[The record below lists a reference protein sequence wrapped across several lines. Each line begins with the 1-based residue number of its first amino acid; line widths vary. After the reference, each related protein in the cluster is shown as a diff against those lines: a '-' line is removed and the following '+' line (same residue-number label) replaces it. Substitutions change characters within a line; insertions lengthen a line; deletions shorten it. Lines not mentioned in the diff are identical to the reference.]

1 MIAVY
6 DTNVIVSALWTPQG
20 KASAL
25 LREVISGKVNLCF
38 DERMMSEYREV
49 LLRPKFRFSASLVN
63 SILELVQST
72 GLSVVPPTI
81 SNIDFPDEE
90 DIAFFEVA
98 QFCNAPLVTGNLKH
112 YPFDPLVITVSDF
125 YETYILR

>member
-1 MIAVY
+1 
-6 DTNVIVSALWTPQG
+6 
-20 KASAL
+20 
-25 LREVISGKVNLCF
+25 
-38 DERMMSEYREV
+38 MMSEYREV